1 MIGRASD
8 VNIKIAFL
16 SRSADSWCSR
26 SITTFSLNFEAKTP
40 KINSNLKKERKMR
53 IEKAKRIE
61 QIPPYLFAEIDKKK
75 EELRQKGIDLIDLG
89 IGDPDL
95 PTPKPIIE
103 RLKMAA
109 ENPQNHRYPSYEGM
123 IEFRSAVAQWYA
135 RRFNVTLDPRTEV
148 LSLIGSKEG
157 IAHIPL
163 AFVNPGDYVL
173 VPTPGY
179 PVYRVSTI
187 FAGGTPYFLP
197 LRKENGFLPKLSE
210 IPKKVAERAR
220 ILFINYPNNPTSAIA
235 EGPFFEEVVAFAR
248 RYQVIVC
255 HDAAYSEIA
264 FDGYQP
270 LSFLVIKGGKEV
282 GIEFHS
288 LSKTFNMTGWR
299 IGFAVGNVE
308 ILAGLGRVK
317 TNIDS
322 GLFQAIQEAG
332 VEALNHFDT
341 PLPEIINTYE
351 RRRDVLVKGL
361 REIGLE
367 VDKPK
372 ATFYLWI
379 QVPKGYT
386 STQFAAIL
394 LEKGGIVATPGN
406 GFGEAGEGYI
416 RMALTIDETRLR
428 EAIERLKRIKF

>member
-1 MIGRASD
+1 MQ
-8 VNIKIAFL
+8 
-16 SRSADSWCSR
+16 
-26 SITTFSLNFEAKTP
+26 
-40 KINSNLKKERKMR
+40 
-53 IEKAKRIE
+53 IEKAKRID

-75 EELRQKGIDLIDLG
+75 EEMRQKGMDLIDLG

-103 RLKMAA
+103 RLKKAA
-109 ENPQNHRYPSYEGM
+109 EDPRNHRYPSYEGM
-123 IEFRSAVAQWYA
+123 IEFRTAVAKWYE
-135 RRFNVTLDPRTEV
+135 RRFGITLNPKTEV

-173 VPTPGY
+173 VPSPGY
-179 PVYRVSTI
+179 PVFRVSTL

-197 LRKENGFLPKLSE
+197 LRKETRFLPNLSE
-210 IPKKVAERAR
+210 IPKGVAEKAKL
-220 ILFINYPNNPTSAIA
+220 LFINYPNNPTTAIA
-235 EGPFFEEVVAFAR
+235 EKSFFEEVVAFAE
-248 RYQVIVC
+248 RYQIIVC

-270 LSFLVIKGGKEV
+270 LSFLGANGGKEV

-299 IGFAVGNVE
+299 IGFVVGHSE
-308 ILAGLGRVK
+308 IIAGLGRVK

-332 VEALNHFDT
+332 TEALNHFDT
-341 PLPEIINTYE
+341 PLPEIIEIYE
-351 RRRDVLVKGL
+351 RRRNVMVEGL
-361 REIGLE
+361 QGIGLE
-367 VDKPK
+367 VEKPK

-386 STQFAAIL
+386 SAQFATLL
-394 LEKGGIVATPGN
+394 LEQAGIVGTPGN

-416 RMALTIDETRLR
+416 RMALTVDEKRLN

>member
-1 MIGRASD
+1 
-8 VNIKIAFL
+8 
-16 SRSADSWCSR
+16 
-26 SITTFSLNFEAKTP
+26 
-40 KINSNLKKERKMR
+40 
-53 IEKAKRIE
+53 
-61 QIPPYLFAEIDKKK
+61 
-75 EELRQKGIDLIDLG
+75 
-89 IGDPDL
+89 
-95 PTPKPIIE
+95 
-103 RLKMAA
+103 
-109 ENPQNHRYPSYEGM
+109 M
-123 IEFRSAVAQWYA
+123 IEFRTAVAKWYE
-135 RRFNVTLDPRTEV
+135 RRFGMTLNPKTEV

-173 VPTPGY
+173 VPSPGY
-179 PVYRVSTI
+179 PVFRVSTL

-197 LRKENGFLPKLSE
+197 LRKETHFLPNLSE
-210 IPKKVAERAR
+210 IPKGIAEKAKL
-220 ILFINYPNNPTSAIA
+220 LFINYPNNPTSAIA
-235 EGPFFEEVVAFAR
+235 EKSFFEEVVAFAE
-248 RYQVIVC
+248 RYQIIVC

-270 LSFLVIKGGKEV
+270 LSFLGANGGKEV

-299 IGFAVGNVE
+299 IGFVVGHSE
-308 ILAGLGRVK
+308 IIAGLGRVK

-332 VEALNHFDT
+332 TEALNHFDT
-341 PLPEIINTYE
+341 PLPEIIEIYE
-351 RRRDVLVKGL
+351 RRRNVMVEGL
-361 REIGLE
+361 QGIGLE
-367 VDKPK
+367 VEKPK

-386 STQFAAIL
+386 SAQFATLL
-394 LEKGGIVATPGN
+394 LEQAGIVGTPGN

-416 RMALTIDETRLR
+416 RMALTVDEKRLN

>member
-1 MIGRASD
+1 MQ
-8 VNIKIAFL
+8 
-16 SRSADSWCSR
+16 
-26 SITTFSLNFEAKTP
+26 
-40 KINSNLKKERKMR
+40 
-53 IEKAKRIE
+53 IEKAKRID

-75 EELRQKGIDLIDLG
+75 EEMRQKGMDLIDLG

-103 RLKMAA
+103 RLKKAA
-109 ENPQNHRYPSYEGM
+109 EDPRNHRYPSYEGM
-123 IEFRSAVAQWYA
+123 IEFRTAVAKWYE
-135 RRFNVTLDPRTEV
+135 RRFGITLNPKTEV

-173 VPTPGY
+173 VPSPGY
-179 PVYRVSTI
+179 PVFRVSTL

-197 LRKENGFLPKLSE
+197 LRKETRFLPNLSE
-210 IPKKVAERAR
+210 IPRGVAEKAKL
-220 ILFINYPNNPTSAIA
+220 LFINYPNNPTSAIA
-235 EGPFFEEVVAFAR
+235 EKSFFEEVVAFAE
-248 RYQVIVC
+248 RYQIIVC

-270 LSFLVIKGGKEV
+270 LSFLGANGGKEV

-299 IGFAVGNVE
+299 IGFVVGHSEV
-308 ILAGLGRVK
+308 IAGLGRVK

-332 VEALNHFDT
+332 TEALNHFDT
-341 PLPEIINTYE
+341 PLPEIIEIYE
-351 RRRDVLVKGL
+351 RRRNLMVEGL
-361 REIGLE
+361 QGIGLE
-367 VDKPK
+367 VEKPK

-386 STQFAAIL
+386 SAQFATLL
-394 LEKGGIVATPGN
+394 LEQAGIVGTPGN

-416 RMALTIDETRLR
+416 RMALTVDEKRLK